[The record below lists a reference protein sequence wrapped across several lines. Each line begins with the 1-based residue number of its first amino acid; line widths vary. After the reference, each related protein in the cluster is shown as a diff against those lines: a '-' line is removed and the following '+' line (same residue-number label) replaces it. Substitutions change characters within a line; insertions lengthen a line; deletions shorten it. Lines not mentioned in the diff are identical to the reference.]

1 MATIYSLNK
10 SITEISLDELM
21 SKLHTIRENRRRKP
35 ERTIRQTKATPAKVA
50 RAAKKSNLR
59 PTDMFQF
66 ARGLSDEAKAKLA
79 AELLGGLK

>member
-10 SITEISLDELM
+10 SITEMTEAELLN
-21 SKLHTIRENRRRKP
+21 KLHSIRENRRRKP
-35 ERTIRQTKATPAKVA
+35 ERAMRQKSTPAKVA
-50 RAAKKSNLR
+50 RAPKKSNLK